1 MLDFLKK
8 LLSGSNEAELKK
20 IQKTVDK
27 INALEPEMQKLTDD
41 GMRAKLQELRGR
53 AQSGTSLDDLL
64 PETYALSREAAVRV
78 LGQRPFDVQLIGAI
92 VLHQGRI
99 AEMKTGEGK
108 TLTATLPAILNALP
122 GKGVHIVT
130 VNDYLA
136 RFQSEWMGKV
146 YRFLGLS
153 VGLIVHDLDP
163 RERQIAYAADITY
176 GTNNEFGFDYLR
188 DNMVTYKENLVQREL
203 NFAIVD
209 EVDSILIDEA
219 RTPLI
224 ISGRGEKST
233 EMYAHANQF
242 VVRGLKECKMEGD
255 EVVESG
261 DYVKDDKD
269 KTISLTE
276 EGVKKAEAFF
286 QVENLTDPE
295 NQELYHHILG
305 ALRAHKMMKRDVDYV
320 VKDGQVVIVDE
331 FTGRLMVGRRY
342 SDGLHQAIEAK
353 ESVKVERE
361 NKTLAT
367 ITFQNY
373 FRMYHKLSGMTGTA
387 KTEEEEFNGIY
398 KLDIVQIP
406 TNRPMIREDMNDAVF
421 ITQKA
426 KYRAV
431 VEEIEKRHA
440 TGQPVLVGTVSV
452 EKSEMLGKML
462 EMRGIPHVVLNA
474 KFHEKEA
481 EIVAQAGKV
490 GAVTIATNMAGRGTD
505 ILLGGNAEFLARK
518 QMRLAGYDE
527 MVIEDAAGFNE
538 HVPEEVL
545 EARKVFRDYL
555 DKFSVETKKGHDEV
569 VKLGGLH
576 IIGTERHESRRIDN
590 QLRGRAGRQGDPGS
604 SQFFISFED
613 DLMRLFG
620 SDRFRPMLEKL
631 SGGEAEEAIEFSMV
645 SKQIENAQK
654 RVESR
659 NYDIRLQVLKYD
671 EVMNKQREVIY
682 AQRRQ
687 VLEGEDMHAR
697 VLQMRDSL
705 IGEAVNRHVGDE
717 GNKDTWDVA
726 GLGEYL
732 EQLCI
737 DRGGVQKV
745 YEGLSEHLKEEFIR
759 KLIERADRIYALRE
773 KMWTEA
779 NLDMREFE
787 RVALLGSVDRRWMD
801 HIDAMTELRDGI
813 GLRAYGQKNP
823 LIEYEREGYD
833 MFEEMS
839 HLIQEDTV
847 RRLYFT
853 VVARPVERKQVA
865 QPTSATHGGAEPEKK
880 APKKAQPKVG
890 RNDPCPC
897 GSGKK
902 YKNCCGRATNDGE

>member
-1 MLDFLKK
+1 MFDFLRKFLGSSNDAEIKK
-8 LLSGSNEAELKK
+8 LL
-20 IQKTVDK
+20 KTVAK
-27 INALEPEMQKLTDD
+27 INALESDMQKLSDD
-41 GMRAKLQELRGR
+41 AIRARIQELKKQ
-53 AQSGTSLDDLL
+53 AQGGTSLDDLL
-64 PETYALSREAAVRV
+64 PETYALVREASVRV
-78 LGQRPFDVQLIGAI
+78 RGQRHFDVQMVGGI

-108 TLTATLPAILNALP
+108 TLTATLPAVLNALT

-136 RFQSEWMGKV
+136 KFQSEDMGKL
-146 YRFLGLS
+146 YRFLGLT
-153 VGLIVHDLDP
+153 VGLIVHDLEP
-163 RERQIAYAADITY
+163 NERQIAYNADITY

-188 DNMVTYKENLVQREL
+188 DNMVTYKEHMVQREL
-203 NFAIVD
+203 HFAIVD

-224 ISGRGEKST
+224 ISGHGEKST
-233 EMYAHANQF
+233 SMYEFANSF
-242 VVRGLKECKMEGD
+242 VARGLSEQKETDDGEVEIEGD
-255 EVVESG
+255 FTKNE
-261 DYVKDDKD
+261 KD
-269 KTISLTE
+269 KTLALTE
-276 EGVKKAEAFF
+276 RGVRKAESFF
-286 QVENLTDPE
+286 NVENLTDPE
-295 NQELYHHILG
+295 NQDLYHHIMS
-305 ALRAHKMMKRDVDYV
+305 ALRAHKMMKRDVDYI

-353 ESVKVERE
+353 EGVKVERE
-361 NKTLAT
+361 SKTLAT

-373 FRMYHKLSGMTGTA
+373 FRMYKKLSGMTGTA
-387 KTEEEEFNGIY
+387 KTEEEEFRGIY
-398 KLDIVQIP
+398 KLDVVTIP

-426 KYRAV
+426 KYAAV
-431 VEEIEKRHA
+431 VDEIEKRHK

-452 EKSEMLGKML
+452 EKSEYLGKL
-462 EMRGIPHVVLNA
+462 LSLRGVPHVVLNA

-518 QMRLAGYDE
+518 QMRQAGYEED
-527 MVIEDAAGFNE
+527 VIEEAIGFNE

-545 EARKVFRDYL
+545 EARKHFREL
-555 DKFSVETKKGHDEV
+555 MQKFSVETQKGHDEV

-631 SGGEAEEAIEFSMV
+631 SAGGEEAIEFGLV

-654 RVESR
+654 RVESK
-659 NYDIRLQVLKYD
+659 NYDIRLHVLQYD
-671 EVMNKQREVIY
+671 DVMNQQREIIY
-682 AQRRQ
+682 GQRRE
-687 VLEGEDMHAR
+687 VLEGQDMHAKIMD
-697 VLQMRDSL
+697 MRKTL
-705 IGEAVNRHVGDE
+705 IEEAVDRHVVDE
-717 GNKDTWDVA
+717 ANAATWDIA
-726 GLGEYL
+726 GLAEYL
-732 EQLCI
+732 EKLCI
-737 DRGGVQKV
+737 EKGGVQKV
-745 YEGLSEHLKEEFIR
+745 YDESGASKKEALVAALE
-759 KLIERADRIYALRE
+759 ERAGQVYAIRE
-773 KMWTEA
+773 KMWADA

-787 RVALLGSVDRRWMD
+787 RVALLGAVDNRWMD
-801 HIDAMTELRDGI
+801 HIDAMSELRDGI
-813 GLRAYGQKNP
+813 GLRAYGQKDP
-823 LIEYEREGYD
+823 VIEYKREGYD
-833 MFEEMS
+833 MFEEMV
-839 HLIQEDTV
+839 HMIQEDTV

-853 VVARPVERKQVA
+853 VLARPVERKQVA
-865 QPTSATHGGAEPEKK
+865 QPIAASHGDSAAQPK
-880 APKKAQPKVG
+880 APKKAEQKVG

-902 YKNCCGRATNDGE
+902 YKNCCGKNEV